1 MTIQIIV
8 PQMGESITEGV
19 ISKWLK
25 AEGDAV
31 AADEPVIEVE
41 TDKITVEVPA
51 PGAGVL
57 AKQSVAVG
65 DTVAVG
71 QTLGEITEGA
81 AADRAEAEIDDEE
94 PEAEAEKPAPKAE
107 KPKAEKPEAETP
119 EAETPEAETP
129 EAEKPE
135 AEKPEAEK
143 PKAEKPKAEK
153 PKAEKPKGA
162 SGSDPAAGPSA
173 RLEATRSGVDLSQ
186 VSGTARGG
194 RITKDD
200 VVRAAAPASRPAAAP
215 ASRRSEDREER
226 KAMSPL
232 RRRVAERLIEAQN
245 NYAILTTFNEVD
257 MSAVVALR
265 ARYKETFEKRHGVRL
280 GFMSFFAKAA
290 VAALREFPMV
300 NSEIDGN
307 DIIYKYY
314 YDIGVAVG
322 GGKGLV
328 VPVIRSVDTL
338 SFAEVEQQI
347 AEYGAKAK
355 ANKLTM
361 DELTGGTFTIS
372 NGGVYGSML
381 STPILNPPQTAILGL
396 HNIVE
401 RPVAIDGK
409 VEIRPIMYLAVS
421 YDHRLLDGREAVQ
434 FLVRIKEC
442 IEDPERMLFD
452 V

>member
-1 MTIQIIV
+1 
-8 PQMGESITEGV
+8 
-19 ISKWLK
+19 
-25 AEGDAV
+25 
-31 AADEPVIEVE
+31 
-41 TDKITVEVPA
+41 
-51 PGAGVL
+51 
-57 AKQSVAVG
+57 
-65 DTVAVG
+65 
-71 QTLGEITEGA
+71 
-81 AADRAEAEIDDEE
+81 
-94 PEAEAEKPAPKAE
+94 
-107 KPKAEKPEAETP
+107 
-119 EAETPEAETP
+119 
-129 EAEKPE
+129 
-135 AEKPEAEK
+135 
-143 PKAEKPKAEK
+143 
-153 PKAEKPKGA
+153 
-162 SGSDPAAGPSA
+162 
-173 RLEATRSGVDLSQ
+173 
-186 VSGTARGG
+186 
-194 RITKDD
+194 
-200 VVRAAAPASRPAAAP
+200 
-215 ASRRSEDREER
+215 
-226 KAMSPL
+226 MSPL